1 MSSREFTVADAY
13 HYDHRS
19 PWRWVASHIRRY
31 PILPAIFLVTTAAM
45 AGAQSLAAVLVGRAF
60 DTVVGGA
67 GTGAIALAALAVAAA
82 YLGYAASD
90 IINTIAVRVLSQRVE
105 RDARDEVYLSL
116 LGKSQTFHGRQRVG
130 DVMARVTN
138 DVQQVSQIVSPGF
151 NFVIESTFS
160 LLAPLITIVT
170 LQLDLLLVPV
180 VFLVVLTAA
189 LWRYNRQLRPVASEL
204 RERFGTMNAGL
215 TEAVAGIEVVKGF
228 AQEEEEERRFTHN
241 ARAYR
246 DSFVLQGRVEARSLP
261 LLVYGLAV
269 GLAFGHALL
278 LFLDGRLSVGQVIT
292 YMALLNTLRMPM
304 RFLLMVFSILQQS
317 VASARR
323 VLALIT
329 TETELDENATGVA
342 RPILG
347 DIVFDNV
354 SFGYDQVER
363 STLNVERSALQDGEA
378 NARRYDEVERP
389 ALNVERS
396 ALQTDAI
403 DAQRSTFDVRRST
416 GHILRGISFHAR
428 PGETIAIVGQTGA
441 GKTTLT
447 RLVTRTFDT
456 TAGQVCIDGVDVR
469 DWSLD
474 SLRSQ
479 IATIEQDIVLFSRT
493 IAENIAFGARGAAT
507 RAQIEEAARL
517 AQAHEFITAFPDGY
531 ETVVGERGVTLSG
544 GQRQRIAIARAF
556 LADPRILIVD
566 DSTSA
571 VDSAT
576 EDQIQRAMR
585 RILEGRTTLLITHR
599 LAQIMRADRI
609 LVLQNGELAAQGSH
623 EELLET
629 SALYRRLFVPEERAL
644 AAVDADGEEV

>member
-1 MSSREFTVADAY
+1 MSFREFTVSDEY

-19 PWRWVASHIRRY
+19 PWRWVASHVRRY
-31 PILPAIFLVTTAAM
+31 PLLPVLFLITTAIM

-60 DTVVGGA
+60 DRVLAGA
-67 GTGAIALAALAVAAA
+67 NVREIGLAALVVAAA
-82 YLGYAASD
+82 YLTYAASD
-90 IINTIAVRVLSQRVE
+90 IINTITVRVLAQRVE
-105 RDARDEVYLSL
+105 RDSRDEVYLSL

-130 DVMARVTN
+130 DIMARVTN
-138 DVQQVSQIVSPGF
+138 DVQQASQLVSPGF
-151 NFVIESTFS
+151 NFIVESS
-160 LLAPLITIVT
+160 LSLVVPLIAIAAME
-170 LQLDLLLVPV
+170 LDLLLVPV
-180 VFLVVLTAA
+180 IFLAALALA
-189 LWRYNRQLRPVASEL
+189 LWRYNKQLRPVASAL
-204 RERFGTMNAGL
+204 RERFGVMNAGL

-228 AQEEEEERRFTHN
+228 AQEQEEEGRFSAN

-246 DSFVLQGRVEARSLP
+246 DSFVRQGRVEAHSLP

-269 GLAFGHALL
+269 GLAFGHAL
-278 LFLDGRLSVGQVIT
+278 FLYIDGRVTVGQVIT
-292 YMALLNTLRMPM
+292 YMALLNNLRMPM
-304 RFLLMVFSILQQS
+304 RFLLMIFSIVQQS

-323 VLALIT
+323 VLTLIT
-329 TETELDENATGVA
+329 TESELDENAAGVEQA
-342 RPILG
+342 IMG
-347 DIVFDNV
+347 DIVFDGV
-354 SFGYDQVER
+354 AFGY
-363 STLNVERSALQDGEA
+363 SAEA
-378 NARRYDEVERP
+378 SSPDAP
-389 ALNVERS
+389 AANLVLKN
-396 ALQTDAI
+396 
-403 DAQRSTFDVRRST
+403 
-416 GHILRGISFHAR
+416 ISFHAR

-456 TAGQVCIDGVDVR
+456 TAGQVRIDGVDVR
-469 DWSLD
+469 DWSMN

-493 IAENIAFGARGAAT
+493 IAENIAFGARGATA
-507 RAQIEEAARL
+507 AQIEEAARL
-517 AQAHEFITAFPDGY
+517 AQAHDFIAGFADGY

-571 VDSAT
+571 IDSTT

-609 LVLQNGELAAQGSH
+609 LVLMNGELVAQGSH
-623 EELLET
+623 EELLAT
-629 SALYRRLFVPEERAL
+629 SALYRQIFVPDDGRGVDGGL
-644 AAVDADGEEV
+644 PAAWNAETPARR